1 MGYFLFYI
9 FLNENFNYLKIY
21 VLVFEVF
28 ELFFKYVVVDFCEWD
43 VKFLEKNIF
52 MFMISGD
59 IWLILIVVF
68 LRML

>member
-43 VKFLEKNIF
+43 VKFLDKKIYLCL
-52 MFMISGD
+52 
-59 IWLILIVVF
+59 WLVVVYDWF
-68 LRML
+68 

>member
-43 VKFLEKNIF
+43 VKSLGKKYIYVY
-52 MFMISGD
+52 D
-59 IWLILIVVF
+59 
-68 LRML
+68 